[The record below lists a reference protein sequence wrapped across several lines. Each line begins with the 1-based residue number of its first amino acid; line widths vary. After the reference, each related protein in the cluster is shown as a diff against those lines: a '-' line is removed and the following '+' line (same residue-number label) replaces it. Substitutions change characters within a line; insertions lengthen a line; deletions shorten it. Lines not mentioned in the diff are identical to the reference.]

1 MFSVRNNHKMKILTS
16 SRLTKAKRDR
26 KTDLFKYL
34 YFSYEI
40 IVITAQYYCQVPF
53 VMTLF

>member
-1 MFSVRNNHKMKILTS
+1 MVSVRNNHKMKILTS

-40 IVITAQYYCQVPF
+40 IVITVQYYCQVPF